1 MKFIRR
7 KIMRKKPQP
16 IIDYDDLEKRIGV
29 KFTNRDLLK
38 TALTHRS
45 YINENRE
52 QNIENNERLE
62 FLGDAVLE
70 LIISDHI
77 YKKYPEKHEGELTSI
92 RSALVRTESIAE
104 ESKKMGIG
112 QYLLLSKG
120 EEESG
125 GKDKE
130 YIIADLYEAVL
141 GAIYL
146 DKDYET
152 AKEYV
157 TRTILKKVD
166 KVVEEELF
174 IDPKTKIQELSQA
187 KYKVTPTYTIL
198 KEEGPDH
205 DKHFTIGLFLENK
218 EIAQGV
224 GTSKQKAEEDA
235 ARKAILIMKKD
246 KINLK

>member
-1 MKFIRR
+1 
-7 KIMRKKPQP
+7 MRKKPQP